1 MKKIFLAMSLVF
13 IMIIPLIYCAKAST
27 SVNEEDYFID
37 AWVADA
43 STLKIDVPFV
53 VPGDDIIEMIEYF
66 KYATFCIEEGTLDII
81 DNQSGTEDSFAT
93 YLSDGIL
100 YVDIPEEEW
109 LTISFIRQEECLLL
123 NIEVR
128 AVGYKIS
135 CELYP
140 VYEMYHAPDD

>member
-1 MKKIFLAMSLVF
+1 MKKIFLAMSMVL
-13 IMIIPLIYCAKAST
+13 IMIIPMITCAKANT
-27 SVNEEDYFID
+27 SVNEEDFID
-37 AWVADA
+37 AWVADI
-43 STLKIDVPFV
+43 STLKVDVPFV
-53 VPGDDIIEMIEYF
+53 VPGDDILGLIESF

-81 DNQSGTEDSFAT
+81 DNKCCTDDSFTT

-100 YVDIPEEEW
+100 YADIPEDDL
-109 LTISFIRQEECLLL
+109 LTVSFIRQEECLLL

-140 VYEMYHAPDD
+140 VYEIYHGPED

>member
-1 MKKIFLAMSLVF
+1 MKKIFLAMSMVF
-13 IMIIPLIYCAKAST
+13 IMIIPMITCAKAST
-27 SVNEEDYFID
+27 SVNEGDFID
-37 AWVADA
+37 AWVADT

-53 VPGDDIIEMIEYF
+53 VAGEDILEMINML

-81 DNQSGTEDSFAT
+81 DNQSCTEDSFAT

-100 YVDIPEEEW
+100 YVDIPEEDL
-109 LTISFIRQEECLLL
+109 LTISFIRQEECLLF

-140 VYEMYHAPDD
+140 VYEMYQAPDD